1 MAGTINYVKFQRG
14 TQAAYARIKER
25 NALDAN
31 TLYFIYNDPENEE
44 AGGLLYL
51 GERLIGGTS
60 AIAISSLGDLNDVE
74 VTDITM
80 IDGMLLQYHIS
91 DGKWYPTSVSSIIQ
105 QASNAPA
112 VYSGSKQ
119 NDEDDIDAIN
129 RLDASPLTQDIVFV
143 DGIPY
148 IYDGSNW
155 TELIGDDI
163 QERVVALETKVGTL
177 ETQMANIAGDINEA
191 IANANHLTYTVVNGE
206 LPTISGDTTSLENII
221 YLKRNNNTDTAASGE
236 DLYDEYIFVPEV
248 GDFEKLGSW
257 GVNLNNYATVAT
269 VDALDT
275 RVGDLESDV
284 SDLTTAISSISS
296 TYVLQSVYNAEVGD
310 IQDLL
315 TNTGKA
321 STTLVNEII
330 ELQDAVKWTDIE

>member
-14 TQAAYARIKER
+14 VQSAYDRLKSSNR
-25 NALDAN
+25 LDAN
-31 TLYFIYNDPENEE
+31 TLYFIYNDPNDEE

-51 GERLIGGTS
+51 GERLIGGTNVS
-60 AIAISSLGDLNDVE
+60 AITSLTDLSDIE

-80 IDGMLLQYHIS
+80 VDGMLLQYHIQ
-91 DGKWYPTSVSSIIQ
+91 DGKWYPTSLSDVDISSEDL
-105 QASNAPA
+105 PK
-112 VYSGSKQ
+112 VYSGGKQ
-119 NDEDDIDAIN
+119 ASEDDADVIE
-129 RLDASPLTQDIVFV
+129 RLDASPLIQDIVFV
-143 DGIPY
+143 DGVPY
-148 IYDGSNW
+148 IYNGSNW
-155 TELIGDDI
+155 TELIGENI
-163 QERVVALETKVGTL
+163 EERVVALETKVGTL
-177 ETQMANIAGDINEA
+177 ETQMSNVAGDIQSA
-191 IANANHLTYTVVNGE
+191 IAAANHLTYTVVNGE
-206 LPTISGDTTSLENII
+206 LPVISGDTTSLENII
-221 YLKRNNNTDTAASGE
+221 YLKRNNNENTAASGE

-269 VDALDT
+269 VDALDS

-296 TYVLQSVYNAEVGD
+296 TYVLQSVYDAEVGD

>member
-14 TQAAYARIKER
+14 VQSAYDRLKSSNR
-25 NALDAN
+25 LDAN
-31 TLYFIYNDPENEE
+31 TLYFIYNDPNDEE

-51 GERLIGGTS
+51 GERLIGGTNVS
-60 AIAISSLGDLNDVE
+60 AITSLTDLSDIE

-80 IDGMLLQYHIS
+80 VDGMLLQYHIQ
-91 DGKWYPTSVSSIIQ
+91 DGKWYPTSLSDVGISSEDL
-105 QASNAPA
+105 PK
-112 VYSGSKQ
+112 VYSGRKQ
-119 NDEDDIDAIN
+119 ASEDDADVIE

-143 DGIPY
+143 DGVPY

-163 QERVVALETKVGTL
+163 EERVQILETKVGTL

-221 YLKRNNNTDTAASGE
+221 YLKRNSNTDTVDTGE

-257 GVNLNNYATVAT
+257 GVNLSDYATTSALN
-269 VDALDT
+269 ALDT
-275 RVGDLESDV
+275 RVGDLE
-284 SDLTTAISSISS
+284 TAVDGLNSVVNDFDS
-296 TYVLQSVYNAEVGD
+296 TYVTQTLYNAQVGD
-310 IQDLL
+310 IEDLL
-315 TNTGKA
+315 ENTGAA
-321 STTLVNEII
+321 STTIVDEII
-330 ELQDAVKWTDIE
+330 TLQNAIKWTDIE

>member
-14 TQAAYARIKER
+14 TQEAYARIKER

-60 AIAISSLGDLNDVE
+60 ATAISSLSDLNDVE

-119 NDEDDIDAIN
+119 NDEDDADVIN

-143 DGIPY
+143 DGVPY

-163 QERVVALETKVGTL
+163 EERVQILETKVGTL
-177 ETQMANIAGDINEA
+177 ETQMANVDNQINTA
-191 IANANHLTYTVVNGE
+191 IANVNHLTYTVVDGE
-206 LPTISGDTTSLENII
+206 LPAIVSGQTGSLENTIF
-221 YLKRNNNTDTAASGE
+221 LKRNSNTDTSASGE
-236 DLYDEYIFVPEV
+236 DLYDEYIFVPQIE
-248 GDFEKLGSW
+248 DYERLGSW
-257 GVNLNNYATVAT
+257 SVNLNNYATVASLE
-269 VDALDT
+269 ALDD
-275 RVGDLESDV
+275 RVDILES
-284 SDLTTAISSISS
+284 SIGNLSS
-296 TYVLQSVYNAEVGD
+296 TYVLQSVYNAEVGNL
-310 IQDLL
+310 QDLL

-321 STTLVNEII
+321 STTIVEEVI
-330 ELQDAVKWTDIE
+330 ELQNAVKWTDIV

>member
-31 TLYFIYNDPENEE
+31 TLYFIYNDPEDEE

-60 AIAISSLGDLNDVE
+60 AAAISSLGDLNDVE
-74 VTDITM
+74 ITDITM

-119 NDEDDIDAIN
+119 NDEDDADVIN

-143 DGIPY
+143 DGVPY
-148 IYDGSNW
+148 IYDGTNW

-163 QERVVALETKVGTL
+163 EERVQILETKVGTL
-177 ETQMANIAGDINEA
+177 ETQMANVGNQINTA
-191 IANANHLTYTVVNGE
+191 IANVNHLTYTVVDGE
-206 LPTISGDTTSLENII
+206 LPAIVSGQTGSLENTIF
-221 YLKRNNNTDTAASGE
+221 LKRNSNTDTSASGE
-236 DLYDEYIFVPEV
+236 DLYDEYIFVPQIE
-248 GDFEKLGSW
+248 DYERLGSW
-257 GVNLNNYATVAT
+257 SVNLNNYATVASL
-269 VDALDT
+269 DALDD
-275 RVGDLESDV
+275 RVDILES
-284 SDLTTAISSISS
+284 SIGNLSS
-296 TYVLQSVYNAEVGD
+296 TYVLQSVYNAEVGNL
-310 IQDLL
+310 QDLL

-321 STTLVNEII
+321 STTIVEEVI
-330 ELQDAVKWTDIE
+330 ELQNAVKWTDIV

>member
-60 AIAISSLGDLNDVE
+60 TTAISSLGDLNDVE
-74 VTDITM
+74 VTDISM

-91 DGKWYPTSVSSIIQ
+91 DEKWYPTSVSSIIQ

-119 NDEDDIDAIN
+119 NDEDDADVIN

-143 DGIPY
+143 DGVPY

-163 QERVVALETKVGTL
+163 EERVQILETKVGTL

-221 YLKRNNNTDTAASGE
+221 YLKRNSNTDTVDTGE

-257 GVNLNNYATVAT
+257 GVNLSDYATTSALN
-269 VDALDT
+269 ALDT
-275 RVGDLESDV
+275 RVGDLE
-284 SDLTTAISSISS
+284 TAVDGLNSVVNDFDS
-296 TYVLQSVYNAEVGD
+296 TYVTQTLYNAQVGD
-310 IQDLL
+310 IEDLL
-315 TNTGKA
+315 ENTGAA
-321 STTLVNEII
+321 STTIVDEII
-330 ELQDAVKWTDIE
+330 TLQNAIKWTDIE

>member
-14 TQAAYARIKER
+14 TQEAYARIKER

-60 AIAISSLGDLNDVE
+60 ATAISSLSDLNDVE

-119 NDEDDIDAIN
+119 NDEDDADVIN

-143 DGIPY
+143 DGVPY

-163 QERVVALETKVGTL
+163 EERVQILETKVGTL
-177 ETQMANIAGDINEA
+177 ETQMANVDNQINTA
-191 IANANHLTYTVVNGE
+191 IANVNHLTYTVVDGE
-206 LPTISGDTTSLENII
+206 LPAIVTGQIDSLKNTIF
-221 YLKRNNNTDTAASGE
+221 LKRNSNTDTSASGE
-236 DLYDEYIFVPEV
+236 DLYDEYIFVPQIE
-248 GDFEKLGSW
+248 DYERLGSW
-257 GVNLNNYATVAT
+257 SVNLNNYATVASVEALGDR
-269 VDALDT
+269 VDI
-275 RVGDLESDV
+275 LE
-284 SDLTTAISSISS
+284 ASIDNLSS
-296 TYVLQSVYNAEVGD
+296 TYVTQSVYSAEVGNL
-310 IQDLL
+310 QDLL
-315 TNTGKA
+315 TNTGKT

>member
-14 TQAAYARIKER
+14 VQSAYDRLKSSNR
-25 NALDAN
+25 LDAN
-31 TLYFIYNDPENEE
+31 TLYFIYNDPNDEE

-51 GERLIGGTS
+51 GERLIGGTNVN
-60 AIAISSLGDLNDVE
+60 AITSLTDLSDIE

-80 IDGMLLQYHIS
+80 VDGMLLQYHIQ
-91 DGKWYPTSVSSIIQ
+91 DGKWYPTSLSDIGISSEDL
-105 QASNAPA
+105 PK
-112 VYSGSKQ
+112 VYSGGKQ
-119 NDEDDIDAIN
+119 ASEDDADVIN

-143 DGIPY
+143 DGVPY
-148 IYDGSNW
+148 IFNGDDW
-155 TELIGDDI
+155 VKLIGTDMED
-163 QERVVALETKVGTL
+163 RVQNLETKVGTL
-177 ETQMANIAGDINEA
+177 ETRMSDVAGDIQNA
-191 IANANHLTYTVVNGE
+191 IAAANHLTYTVVDGE
-206 LPTISGDTTSLENII
+206 LPVITGDTTSLENII
-221 YLKRNNNTDTAASGE
+221 YLKRNNSEDTAASGE
-236 DLYDEYIFVPEV
+236 DLYDEYIFVPDT

-269 VDALDT
+269 VDALDS

-284 SDLTTAISSISS
+284 RDLTTAISSISS

>member
-31 TLYFIYNDPENEE
+31 TLYFIYNDPEDEE

-119 NDEDDIDAIN
+119 NDEDDADVIN

-143 DGIPY
+143 DGVPY

-163 QERVVALETKVGTL
+163 EERVVTLETKVGTL
-177 ETQMANIAGDINEA
+177 ETQMSNVSNQINTA

-221 YLKRNNNTDTAASGE
+221 YLKRNENTDTAASGE

-257 GVNLNNYATVAT
+257 GVNLSDYATTSALN
-269 VDALDT
+269 ALDT
-275 RVGDLESDV
+275 RVGALE
-284 SDLTTAISSISS
+284 TTISNLES
-296 TYVLQSVYNAEVGD
+296 TYVTQLTYDTEVGD
-310 IQDLL
+310 IQALI
-315 TNTGKA
+315 TNTGA
-321 STTLVNEII
+321 STTIVDEVIA
-330 ELQDAVKWTDIE
+330 LQNAVKWTEMT